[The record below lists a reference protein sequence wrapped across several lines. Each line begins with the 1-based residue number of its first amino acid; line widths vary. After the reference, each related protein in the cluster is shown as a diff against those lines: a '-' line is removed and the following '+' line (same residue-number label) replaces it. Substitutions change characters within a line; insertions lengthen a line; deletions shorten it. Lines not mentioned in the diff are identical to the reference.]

1 MTAATLLHPF
11 TADLLPPPAPDAR
24 VLWLGADPDFTLPE
38 AFPSDITFVQGFRP
52 TFLRLAQSRW
62 NVTPSPEGEGYD
74 LALVQC
80 TRHRGENEARVGE
93 ALRRLKPGGLLVVAG
108 GKTEGADSLRKRVG
122 AWLSLEGHAS
132 KHHGIV
138 FWAYRPDVLPPEAAA
153 PAEPV
158 GIESDGAR
166 FRTLPG
172 MFSHGEVDAASKLLA
187 DHLPT
192 GLKGA
197 AADFCAGWGYL
208 SRRLL
213 DTQPGLTALDLYE
226 ADWAS
231 LEAAKSNLG
240 GDEGRALGFFWQDL
254 LGEPVER
261 RYDVIVMN
269 PPFHQGRAAEPG
281 IGQEMIEK
289 AAKALKGGG
298 RLFIV
303 ANRGLPYEAVLAARF
318 KTVRPLGADKR
329 FNLFEAVR

>member
-11 TADLLPPPAPDAR
+11 TAGLLPSPALEAR
-24 VLWLGADPDFTLPE
+24 LLWLGAEPDFTLPE
-38 AFPSDITFVQGFRP
+38 AFPNAITFVQGFRP
-52 TFLRLAQSRW
+52 AFLRLANSGR
-62 NVTPSPEGEGYD
+62 NVIPSPEGEGYD

-108 GKTEGADSLRKRVG
+108 GKTDGADSLRKRVSG
-122 AWLSLEGHAS
+122 WLSLEGHAS

-138 FWAYRPDVLPPEAAA
+138 FWVYRPDALPPEAAV

-158 GIESDGAR
+158 GFESDGAR

-187 DHLPT
+187 DHLPA

-261 RYDVIVMN
+261 RYDLIVMN

-281 IGQEMIEK
+281 IGQGMIDQ
-289 AAKALKGGG
+289 AAKALKSGG
-298 RLFIV
+298 RLFMV

-318 KTVRPLGADKR
+318 NTLKPLGADKR